1 MVYEEEVSQEEWK
14 AYAKQN
20 FQDLE
25 RILDSTR
32 PVGQQFYQSQHVWN
46 NRMLKEKDVLK
57 ELQNN
62 SIFATICSKVDA
74 IVFADERNDEQ
85 SETQSEK
92 QSEEKHILELDKQ
105 VAALID
111 WFVETASTCDGR

>member
-74 IVFADERNDEQ
+74 IVFTEEEHDGDHDGEQ
-85 SETQSEK
+85 HT
-92 QSEEKHILELDKQ
+92 LELDEQ
-105 VAALID
+105 VIALVD
-111 WFVETASTCDGR
+111 WFVETASTCDGK